1 MKKVSILTDSTSDL
15 SKELLDKY
23 DITVFPLHIHLGD
36 KEYADGIDIT
46 PEEIYRWSE
55 EQKEIPKTS
64 ALSLYDAKEYLKK
77 ALEKSEEVIVFCISE
92 TMSSCC
98 SVMHMAVVELEA
110 EDKVFVV
117 DSKNLSTGIG
127 LQVIEAA
134 IMAAEGHSGA
144 QIAAHIEEIIP
155 RVRASF
161 VIDTLK
167 FLHRGGRCSGMAAFA
182 GTALKLHPKI
192 VVSEGKMT
200 PTKKYMGNISRVVM
214 NYVKDMEKNLKNA
227 ETDRVFITHSGCSK
241 AIVSEVRAY
250 LEELGIFREIH
261 ETRAGCVISSHCGP
275 NTLGVLFI
283 EKA

>member
-1 MKKVSILTDSTSDL
+1 MSVKIISDSTCDL
-15 SKELLDKY
+15 SPELIEKY
-23 DITVFPLHIHLGD
+23 GIKIMPLHIVLGD
-36 KEYADGIDIT
+36 KEYEDGFSIT
-46 PEEIYRWSE
+46 PDEIYKWSDE
-55 EQKEIPKTS
+55 NNATPKTS
-64 ALSLYDAKEYLKK
+64 ALNMEYAADVFRPIIEAGDEIVCFSISGEMSTTANVMRIAAEELDAQ
-77 ALEKSEEVIVFCISE
+77 
-92 TMSSCC
+92 
-98 SVMHMAVVELEA
+98 
-110 EDKVFVV
+110 DKIFII
-117 DSKNLSTGIG
+117 DSRNLSTGIG